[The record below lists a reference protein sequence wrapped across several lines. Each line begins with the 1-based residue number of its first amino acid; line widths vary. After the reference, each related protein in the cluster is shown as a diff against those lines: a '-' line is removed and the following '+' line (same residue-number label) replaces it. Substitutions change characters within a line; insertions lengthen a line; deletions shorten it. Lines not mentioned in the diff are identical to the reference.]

1 MKLQTKPMV
10 KIVTL
15 FAVALAGL
23 AATDAMAQTCRG
35 PKPNL
40 CDRDCWNARSPQC
53 SISQM
58 SQLTRAVVHHTAGS
72 GDYNTSGLSETK
84 GKVRGVQNYHMDV
97 NGWCDIGYHFL
108 FDKHGNILTGRP
120 GSGVEGERPQG
131 AHDGCNDNSMGFT
144 ALGYY
149 HSPYNHTVTTAMLN
163 AMEKAIAWR
172 MPGGWRAT
180 DKDLNDPYC
189 GTSLGDA
196 ILGHR
201 QVKATA
207 CPGDKLW
214 NKIKDGNGFEN
225 AVAARRSCN

>member
-1 MKLQTKPMV
+1 MKRKNL
-10 KIVTL
+10 TL
-15 FAVALAGL
+15 KLAALLLGSLAGFL
-23 AATDAMAQTCRG
+23 ASDASAATCRANR
-35 PKPNL
+35 PAL
-40 CDRDCWNARSPQC
+40 CDRDCWNARAPQC

-58 SQLTRAVVHHTAGS
+58 AKLTRAVIHHTAS
-72 GDYNTSGLSETK
+72 SSDYNTSGEVESRSKL
-84 GKVRGVQNYHMDV
+84 RGVQNYHMDV

-108 FDKHGNILTGRP
+108 VDKHGNIFSGRK
-120 GSGVEGERPQG
+120 GSAVDGERPQG

-149 HSPYNHTVTTAMLN
+149 HAPYNNAATTALLN
-163 AMEKAIAWR
+163 GLEKAVAWR
-172 MPGGWRAT
+172 MPGGWNPK

-189 GTSLGDA
+189 GVSLGDA

-207 CPGDKLW
+207 CPGDILW

-225 AVAARRSCN
+225 AVADRRACN